1 MNTERNVRK
10 LKKLLKEAGWQASPQ
25 GKGSHAKYRKD
36 GKTIIVPE
44 GYSGELPTGTARQI
58 AKDAGLE

>member
-10 LKKLLKEAGWQASPQ
+10 LKILLREAGWKETSQ
-25 GKGSHAKYRKD
+25 GKGSHTKYRK
-36 GKTIIVPE
+36 GRKTIIVPE